1 MDIRATNLPKQNF
14 YKSASNQ
21 TQKIISS
28 LGQSILLFT
37 LLLLLLYILYYTYKY
52 YSIPCAQKISLLHY
66 LTNFGVK
73 GFCVGED
80 VTPLKSELS
89 LQEASLQEA
98 SLQEAPEKT
107 SLHDEIFQISN
118 QTFTW
123 EEAKCKCESYGAR
136 LATKAELTEAYNQGA
151 HWCQYGW
158 IEDGEAYYPVQQCE
172 LDKRAEAIREY
183 HEILK
188 KHYED
193 PKKYTYHMVNEARNK
208 MERHELCGTKS
219 GVQGGK
225 FYNRNV
231 RLGATCFGKKPAGM
245 SVREKEAEC
254 EKSEAQKRYEAEEE
268 QNQTAKAKC
277 DGKSTNDR
285 FASFNPDHW
294 NQNQ

>member
-1 MDIRATNLPKQNF
+1 MDIRSTNFPKQNF

-21 TQKIISS
+21 TQKIVSS
-28 LGQSILLFT
+28 IGQSILFIT
-37 LLLLLLYILYYTYKY
+37 LLLLLLYILYYTYQY

-80 VTPLKSELS
+80 TMSKSELS
-89 LQEASLQEA
+89 LQEAPLQKKSSLKGA
-98 SLQEAPEKT
+98 SLNLK
-107 SLHDEIFQISN
+107 DEIFQISN

-123 EEAKCKCESYGAR
+123 DEAKCKCESYGAR
-136 LATKAELTEAYNQGA
+136 LATKAELTEAYNKGA

-158 IEDGEAYYPVQQCE
+158 LENGEAYYPVQQCE

-183 HEILK
+183 NEILK

-208 MERHELCGTKS
+208 MDRHELCGTKS

-225 FYNRNV
+225 FYNQNV

-254 EKSEAQKRYEAEEE
+254 EKSDAQKEYEAEEE
-268 QNQTAKAKC
+268 QNQAAKAKC
-277 DGKSTNDR
+277 DGKSSNDR
-285 FASFNPDHW
+285 FSSFNPDQW